1 MRLLLSSSDG
11 KNAFLIKL
19 RFLAVGTITIH
30 REYSVDG
37 ICGLAS
43 DTCGTLV
50 AYTNPQVGRLEGET
64 EKDRPL
70 HNHSFELKRNKKC
83 THT

>member
-1 MRLLLSSSDG
+1 MVKMRFWLSYVS
-11 KNAFLIKL
+11 
-19 RFLAVGTITIH
+19 VGTITIH
-30 REYSVDG
+30 REYTVDG

-50 AYTNPQVGRLEGET
+50 AYTNPQVGRVEGET

-70 HNHSFELKRNKKC
+70 HNHSSELKEIKNVHIHKRE
-83 THT
+83 